1 MNLVKCLVTSLF
13 SLNLVLSLNAA
24 PQGLHEESNELVD
37 YEDYQQD
44 ERLDYTLFYCLIVNC
59 LN

>member
-24 PQGLHEESNELVD
+24 PQSIHEESNELVD
-37 YEDYQQD
+37 YEDYKQD
-44 ERLDYTLFYCLIVNC
+44 ERLDYTLFYYWIVNF